1 MGTTLT
7 GTTPQDTYDSL
18 IKVTDNGPL
27 SGTAKYLSDGL
38 GNDSVLALSTSAAGI
53 ATATIV
59 SGTKLTVGGPTS
71 TLGSAGTPA
80 VYLTNDTGASGTA
93 QQYATLG
100 TASTPIATLFRGNGS
115 SGTTA
120 NGLNIDNFGGFQVR
134 VNQLGGSGDS
144 INLLGGNVGIG
155 TSAPNAKLAIAA
167 SSGSTNAA
175 LINNTFTIAGT
186 EVSYLSY
193 FGTDNGGTMFAT
205 PLAQIG
211 AISKN
216 GGVAFGDLV
225 FRTTP
230 ASGATAERV
239 RILADGGL
247 TFNGD
252 TAAANALD
260 DYEEGTFTP
269 TAFGVTTAGTTTYSG
284 QNGYYTK
291 IGRQVTVSLYL
302 SYTSM
307 TGTGTLKIGGLPFA
321 IGNLTENYPVGS
333 CIASAVNWTGG
344 TYLQAN
350 GIINESNMYIVYIT
364 DDAAA
369 DVQQCVDESGNY
381 RITMTY
387 FTA

>member
-38 GNDSVLALSTSAAGI
+38 GNDSVLALSTGAAGI
-53 ATATIV
+53 ATTTIV

-71 TLGSAGTPA
+71 TLGSAGTPS

-100 TASTPIATLFRGNGS
+100 TASTAIATLFRGNGS

-155 TSAPNAKLAIAA
+155 TSSPVMPLELAKNSSAGLTGSVYYSARFLQDKTNYKGVFLGYDTSGTIGVIGAETASPASRLAFYTY
-167 SSGSTNAA
+167 SGSTW
-175 LINNTFTIAGT
+175 G
-186 EVSYLSY
+186 
-193 FGTDNGGTMFAT
+193 
-205 PLAQIG
+205 
-211 AISKN
+211 
-216 GGVAFGDLV
+216 
-225 FRTTP
+225 
-230 ASGATAERV
+230 ERV
-239 RILADGGL
+239 GITSNGL

-269 TAFGVTTAGTTTYSG
+269 TVRATSGAATYTNQFGS
-284 QNGYYTK
+284 YTK
-291 IGRQVTVSLYL
+291 IGRQVTVNWFISFQKNTL
-302 SYTSM
+302 S
-307 TGTGTLKIGGLPFA
+307 GEVGLGNLPFTL
-321 IGNLTENYPVGS
+321 GSFSGLNYPQA
-333 CIASAVNWTGG
+333 IILLDNLASAYTNPLLQLVNG
-344 TYLQAN
+344 TTNADI
-350 GIINESNMYIVYIT
+350 IINNGST
-364 DDAAA
+364 GSHAAMSA
-369 DVQQCVDESGNY
+369 TQLGAG
-381 RITMTY
+381 TMEFRGTATY
-387 FTA
+387 FV